1 MSDVVS
7 AKSTVDQIRERFDQD
22 VERFS
27 NLETGQSATVD
38 APLMLELVAEAA
50 SAVTPGAR
58 ALLDIGCGAGNYS
71 LKLLGRLPGMDV
83 TLIDLSQPMLERAVA
98 RVGAATAGMVT
109 SRQGD
114 VRQLDLGDG
123 RFDLIAAAAVLHHL
137 RTDAEWDEV
146 FRACFRALRPGGSMW
161 IADFVAHEDPAVQ
174 AIMWRR
180 YGEYL
185 EGFRDAAYRDQVFA
199 YIDQEDS
206 PKSATWQVDR
216 LRAAGF
222 ARVDVLHKNGCFAA
236 FGAVKSLEQA
246 GRGGRS

>member
-1 MSDVVS
+1 
-7 AKSTVDQIRERFDQD
+7 
-22 VERFS
+22 
-27 NLETGQSATVD
+27 
-38 APLMLELVAEAA
+38 
-50 SAVTPGAR
+50 
-58 ALLDIGCGAGNYS
+58 
-71 LKLLGRLPGMDV
+71 MDV

-199 YIDQEDS
+199 YVDQEDS
-206 PKSATWQVDR
+206 PKSVTWQVDR